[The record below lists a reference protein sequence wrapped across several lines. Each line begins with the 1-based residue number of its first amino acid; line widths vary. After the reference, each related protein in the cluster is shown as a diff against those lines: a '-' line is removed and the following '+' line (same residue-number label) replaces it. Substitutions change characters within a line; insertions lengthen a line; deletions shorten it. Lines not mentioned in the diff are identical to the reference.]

1 MRVDEIAGRYEADLA
16 GREVARRGLR
26 AGCGWQRVD
35 VVGHRG
41 ETINSQQVGEA
52 SEPLGYD
59 AGGAE
64 VYQGYLNGNRAGDGV
79 RS

>member
-16 GREVARRGLR
+16 GREVARRGFR

-41 ETINSQQVGEA
+41 KTINSQQVGEA

-59 AGGAE
+59 AGGGGGKP
-64 VYQGYLNGNRAGDGV
+64 VVTRTGTGRAMG
-79 RS
+79 

>member
-16 GREVARRGLR
+16 GREVALRGFR

-35 VVGHRG
+35 VVGHRVD
-41 ETINSQQVGEA
+41 TMNPQQVGEA
-52 SEPLGYD
+52 REPRGYD

-64 VYQGYLNGNRAGDGV
+64 LNQGLPERE
-79 RS
+79 